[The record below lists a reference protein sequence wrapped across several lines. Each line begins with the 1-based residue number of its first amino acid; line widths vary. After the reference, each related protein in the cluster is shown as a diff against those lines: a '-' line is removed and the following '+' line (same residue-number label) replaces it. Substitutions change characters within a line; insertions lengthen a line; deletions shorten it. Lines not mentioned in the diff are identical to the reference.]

1 VDAREALNMW
11 ERDVAPVADGW
22 LGTTAGVTADN
33 MFIMLTRFGSTQA
46 ARRTSDRPEQ
56 HDWWTATSKLFARDV
71 VFHDN
76 PLTEIALGGGSD
88 EAGFVQIIQGRVAEA
103 ARSWVLGGRSDE
115 PPAYAPARVA
125 LAPRVFQ
132 LALVQTE
139 PSLRPDMI
147 GAVAAFDPN
156 DDTLTEAAY
165 FTSESAAR
173 EGERKPIPAELAALW
188 HEWQAMLTD
197 VRYYDLTEPWL
208 YSPSS

>member
-1 VDAREALNMW
+1 
-11 ERDVAPVADGW
+11 
-22 LGTTAGVTADN
+22 

-71 VFHDN
+71 VFHDY
-76 PLTEIALGGGSD
+76 PVTEVVLGGGSD
-88 EAGFVQIIQGRVAEA
+88 EAGFVQIIQGQVADA
-103 ARSWVLGGRSDE
+103 AGSWALGGRSDE
-115 PPAYAPARVA
+115 SPVYGPARVA

-132 LALVQTE
+132 LALVQME
-139 PSLRPDMI
+139 PSLRPDLI
-147 GAVAAFDPN
+147 GAVVAFDPH

-173 EGERKPIPAELAALW
+173 EGERKPVPAELAALW
-188 HEWQAMLTD
+188 HEWQALLSD